1 MAIIGGDL
9 GVWLLKSFGGQGER
23 DMLNGASYD
32 GTSKIETLLGRSF
45 WQDIRDKVVI
55 DFGCGPG
62 KDSIEMARHGARKVI
77 GVDIQER
84 FLDAAR
90 ISAFEAGVAERC
102 EFVTSPS
109 ERADVIVALDS
120 FEHFEN
126 PAEILQI
133 MSSMLKPDG
142 KIIAAF
148 GPTWYH
154 PYGGHLFSIFPWSH
168 LVFTEAAQCRWRS
181 TFKKD
186 GARRFCEVAGG
197 LNQMTIARF
206 RELVEA
212 SSLEFDVFEP
222 VPIRRLKWLANPLTR
237 EFTTAIVRCKLRPRR
252 AEAPALVPGLA
263 DVEAGTLQVGTTEG
277 AVVRV
282 GLAE

>member
-9 GVWLLKSFGGQGER
+9 GFQLLKKLGGRGEH
-23 DMLNGASYD
+23 DKLNGTSYD
-32 GTSKIETLLGRSF
+32 GVSKIESLLGKDF
-45 WQDIRDKVVI
+45 WRDIRDKVVI
-55 DFGCGPG
+55 DFGCGRG
-62 KDSIEMARHGARKVI
+62 KDAIEMARHGARKVI

-90 ISAFEAGVAERC
+90 IRAFNAGVAERC
-102 EFVTSPS
+102 EFVTTPA

-120 FEHFEN
+120 FEHFDN

-168 LVFTEAAQCRWRS
+168 LVFTEQAQCRWRA

-186 GARRFCEVAGG
+186 GATRFRDVAGG
-197 LNQMTIARF
+197 LNQMTIRHF
-206 RELVEA
+206 KKLVEA

-222 VPIRRLKWLANPLTR
+222 VPIRKLKWLANPLTR

-263 DVEAGTLQVGTTEG
+263 DVEAGTLPGATREG
-277 AVVRV
+277 VVVRV
-282 GLAE
+282 STAE

>member
-1 MAIIGGDL
+1 MAIIGGDI
-9 GVWLLKSFGGQGER
+9 GFRLLKKFGGRGER

-32 GTSKIETLLGRSF
+32 GTSKIETLLGKNF
-45 WQDIRDKVVI
+45 WKDIRGKVVI

-62 KDSIEMARHGARKVI
+62 KDAIEMARHGARKVI

-84 FLDAAR
+84 FLVAAR
-90 ISAFEAGVAERC
+90 IRAFEAGVAARC
-102 EFVTSPS
+102 EFVTTPA

-126 PAEILQI
+126 PAEILRI

-142 KIIAAF
+142 RIIAAF

-168 LVFTEAAQCRWRS
+168 LIFTEQAQCRWRA

-186 GARRFCEVAGG
+186 GAKRFCEVAGG
-197 LNQMTIARF
+197 LNQMTIRRF
-206 RELVEA
+206 KQLVTA

-222 VPIRRLKWLANPLTR
+222 VPIRKLKWLANPLTR

-252 AEAPALVPGLA
+252 AEALAHAPGLT
-263 DVEAGTLQVGTTEG
+263 DVEAGMLPDGTADG
-277 AVVRV
+277 AVVRA
-282 GLAE
+282 GIAE

>member
-9 GVWLLKSFGGQGER
+9 GVLLLTKLGGRGEH
-23 DMLNGASYD
+23 DKLSGASYA
-32 GTSKIETLLGRSF
+32 GASKIETLLGDDF
-45 WQDIRDKVVI
+45 WASIRDKVVI
-55 DFGCGPG
+55 DFGCGRG
-62 KDSIEMARHGARKVI
+62 QDAIEMARHGARKVI

-90 ISAFEAGVAERC
+90 ISAFKAGVAERC
-102 EFVTSPS
+102 EFVTQPA

-126 PAEILQI
+126 PADILQI
-133 MSSMLKPDG
+133 MSTMLKPDG
-142 KIIAAF
+142 QIIAAF

-168 LVFTEAAQCRWRS
+168 LIFTENAQCRWRA

-186 GARRFCEVAGG
+186 GAKRFSDVAGG
-197 LNQMTIARF
+197 LNQMTIRRF
-206 RELVEA
+206 KQLVEG
-212 SSLEFDVFEP
+212 SSLEFDVFQP
-222 VPIRRLKWLANPLTR
+222 VPIRKLKWLANPLTR

-263 DVEAGTLQVGTTEG
+263 DLEAGTLPAGTPDG

-282 GLAE
+282 GTAE